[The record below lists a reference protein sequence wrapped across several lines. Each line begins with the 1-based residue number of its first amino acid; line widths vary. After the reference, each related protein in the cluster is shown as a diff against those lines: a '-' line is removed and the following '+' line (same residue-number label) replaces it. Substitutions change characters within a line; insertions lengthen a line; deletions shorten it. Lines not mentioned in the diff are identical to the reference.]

1 MRFDFSR
8 RKSYFAVTVTKG
20 SQQNTSITTTAD
32 FAVVIFPGMPILVIF
47 RNASRN
53 ALKLF

>member
-1 MRFDFSR
+1 
-8 RKSYFAVTVTKG
+8 VTVTKG
-20 SQQNTSITTTAD
+20 SQQNTGITTTAD
-32 FAVVIFPGMPILVIF
+32 FVVVIFPGMPILVIF